1 MDAPRAIV
9 EVAGVDVRW
18 HDLISLRF
26 EDTLYLAADSFEAEF
41 RNDHLLS
48 DWFRK
53 KQEVRI
59 YLGYVKD
66 PESWSKSELHHV
78 FTGMIDGIKPKFGS
92 SMTVQ
97 LIGRDYSA
105 PLIDTEYSIA
115 YASQTASQIAGILA
129 AKYGLKPIIT
139 PTTVVVD
146 KELVTDKKEW
156 EVLQA
161 LADQEG
167 FVAYVTKNKEL
178 YFGPRQEKDETIVA
192 TLYYRVPYRVPEK
205 AICEIEF
212 DDSTVGVIN
221 KVTVRHWLGG
231 KNKRLI
237 EASAVNQ
244 QVLDAMGGQVKEKI
258 IYESKAKTVELAK
271 YYAEKRLKELS
282 RMVITGSGSCPGNPL
297 MVTEKRVQVADGCGR
312 FNGTYYIEKA
322 EHEYSKTSGYM
333 TRFDI
338 TSVRPDSAEQYRQ
351 DLYDYKEKKY

>member
-18 HDLISLRF
+18 HDLINLRF

-41 RNDHLLS
+41 RNDLLLS

-53 KQEVRI
+53 KQEVKI
-59 YLGYVKD
+59 YLGYVKN
-66 PESWSKSELHHV
+66 PKAWSKSELHHV
-78 FTGMIDGIKPKFGS
+78 FTGMIDGVKPKFGS

-105 PLIDTEYSIA
+105 PLIDTDYSIA
-115 YASQTASQIAGILA
+115 YASQTSSQITGILA
-129 AKYGLKPIIT
+129 AKYGLTPIIT
-139 PTTVVVD
+139 PTTVIID

-156 EVLQA
+156 EVLQG

-167 FVAYVTKNKEL
+167 FICYVTKNKEL
-178 YFGPRQEKDETIVA
+178 YFGPRQEADETIVA
-192 TLYYRVPYRVPEK
+192 NLYYKIPGL
-205 AICEIEF
+205 ANCDIEF
-212 DDSTVGVIN
+212 DDSVVGVVN

-231 KNKRLI
+231 KSNKRLI

-244 QVLDAMGGQVKEKI
+244 QVLAAMGGQVKEKV
-258 IYESKAKTVELAK
+258 IYESKAKTVELAQ
-271 YYAEKRLKELS
+271 YYADKRLQELS
-282 RMVITGSGSCPGNPL
+282 RMVITGTGNCPGNPL
-297 MVTEKRVQVADGCGR
+297 MVTEKRVLVAAGCGR
-312 FNGTYYIEKA
+312 FNEAYYIEKA
-322 EHEYSKTSGYM
+322 QHEYSKSAGYV

-338 TSVRPDSAEQYRQ
+338 TSLRPDSAEQYRQ